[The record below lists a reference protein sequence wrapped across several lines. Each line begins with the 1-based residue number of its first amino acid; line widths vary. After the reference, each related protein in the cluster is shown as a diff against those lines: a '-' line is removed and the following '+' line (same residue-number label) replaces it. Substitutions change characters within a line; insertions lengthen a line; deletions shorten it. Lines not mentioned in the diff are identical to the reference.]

1 MPTCVGN
8 ARTPLN
14 PIAPRLYGSIRLNAA
29 DKRECRGS
37 GFYSRIGG
45 MGMMIGNPNDDEQV
59 DLLGISR
66 REKRLHG
73 TVYALLML
81 GWIAFASADALMGGC
96 RAAQYPQTGCIIE
109 AVTSINIAA
118 LPALL
123 ATIALVWFGRST
135 RAVFRRMLM
144 VLPVIRDK
152 YAENLEAAEAR
163 GVERGVAIGEER
175 GIAIGEA
182 RGEERGEERGVAI
195 GEERG
200 EARGVAIGEAKIK
213 ADSKAW
219 YARKQRAEDNDEPF
233 DEPPP
238 WEE

>member
-1 MPTCVGN
+1 MT
-8 ARTPLN
+8 
-14 PIAPRLYGSIRLNAA
+14 
-29 DKRECRGS
+29 E
-37 GFYSRIGG
+37 
-45 MGMMIGNPNDDEQV
+45 NPNDDEQV

-73 TVYALLML
+73 TVYALIILAWAAISL
-81 GWIAFASADALMGGC
+81 ADALMGEC
-96 RAAQYPQTGCIIE
+96 RTAQYPQTGCIIE
-109 AVTSINIAA
+109 VVKSISAAV

-123 ATIALVWFGRST
+123 ATIGLVWFGRSI
-135 RAVFRRMLM
+135 RAVFRRLMM

-152 YAENLEAAEAR
+152 YEENLKAAEAR

-175 GIAIGEA
+175 GVAIGEARGVERGVAIGEA
-182 RGEERGEERGVAI
+182 RGEERGVE
-195 GEERG
+195 
-200 EARGVAIGEAKIK
+200 RGVAIGEAKIK
-213 ADSKAW
+213 ADAKAW

>member
-1 MPTCVGN
+1 MT
-8 ARTPLN
+8 
-14 PIAPRLYGSIRLNAA
+14 
-29 DKRECRGS
+29 D
-37 GFYSRIGG
+37 
-45 MGMMIGNPNDDEQV
+45 NPNADEQV

-73 TVYALLML
+73 TVYALLIL
-81 GWIAFASADALMGGC
+81 AWSAIALADALMGGC
-96 RAAQYPQTGCIIE
+96 GAAQFPQTGCIIE
-109 AVTSINIAA
+109 TVTSINIAA
-118 LPALL
+118 LPAML

-135 RAVFRRMLM
+135 RAVFRRLLM

-152 YAENLEAAEAR
+152 YAENLKEAEAR

-175 GIAIGEA
+175 GV
-182 RGEERGEERGVAI
+182 ERGV
-195 GEERG
+195 E
-200 EARGVAIGEAKIK
+200 IGEAKIK

-238 WEE
+238 WDE

>member
-1 MPTCVGN
+1 
-8 ARTPLN
+8 
-14 PIAPRLYGSIRLNAA
+14 
-29 DKRECRGS
+29 
-37 GFYSRIGG
+37 
-45 MGMMIGNPNDDEQV
+45 MMIGNPNDDEQV

-73 TVYALLML
+73 TVYALIML

-96 RAAQYPQTGCIIE
+96 GAAQYPQMGCIME
-109 AVTSINIAA
+109 VVRSINIAV
-118 LPALL
+118 LPAML

-135 RAVFRRMLM
+135 RAVFRRLLM

-152 YAENLEAAEAR
+152 YAENLKEAEAR

-175 GIAIGEA
+175 GIAIGVA
-182 RGEERGEERGVAI
+182 MGEERGEERGVAI
-195 GEERG
+195 GEARGVERGVAIGEERG
-200 EARGVAIGEAKIK
+200 EERGVAIGEAKIK
-213 ADSKAW
+213 ADAKAW

>member
-1 MPTCVGN
+1 MT
-8 ARTPLN
+8 T
-14 PIAPRLYGSIRLNAA
+14 
-29 DKRECRGS
+29 EH
-37 GFYSRIGG
+37 
-45 MGMMIGNPNDDEQV
+45 PNDDEQV

-73 TVYALLML
+73 TVYALIILAWSVVAL
-81 GWIAFASADALMGGC
+81 ADALMGEC
-96 RAAQYPQTGCIIE
+96 RTAQYPQTGCIIE
-109 AVTSINIAA
+109 VVKSISAAV

-123 ATIALVWFGRST
+123 ATIGLVWFGRSI
-135 RAVFRRMLM
+135 RAVFRRLMM

-152 YAENLEAAEAR
+152 YAENLKEAEARGIAIGEERGVAIGEAR

-175 GIAIGEA
+175 G
-182 RGEERGEERGVAI
+182 
-195 GEERG
+195 
-200 EARGVAIGEAKIK
+200 VAIGEAKIK
-213 ADSKAW
+213 ADAKAW

>member
-1 MPTCVGN
+1 MLPN
-8 ARTPLN
+8 SE
-14 PIAPRLYGSIRLNAA
+14 IAAAVVFIRA
-29 DKRECRGS
+29 S
-37 GFYSRIGG
+37 GG
-45 MGMMIGNPNDDEQV
+45 MGMMIDNPNADEQV

-81 GWIAFASADALMGGC
+81 AWIVFASADALMGGC
-96 RAAQYPQTGCIIE
+96 GAAQFPQTGCIIE
-109 AVTSINIAA
+109 VVASINIAA

-135 RAVFRRMLM
+135 RAVFRRLMM

-152 YAENLEAAEAR
+152 YAENLKEAEAR

-175 GIAIGEA
+175 GIVIGEK
-182 RGEERGEERGVAI
+182 RGEERGVAI

-200 EARGVAIGEAKIK
+200 VERGVAIGEARGEARGVAIGEERGVAIGEAKIK
-213 ADSKAW
+213 ADAKAW
-219 YARKQRAEDNDEPF
+219 YARKQSAEDNDEPF

>member
-1 MPTCVGN
+1 MLLKSENTAQGYSIPTTGVWGIM
-8 ARTPLN
+8 T
-14 PIAPRLYGSIRLNAA
+14 
-29 DKRECRGS
+29 E
-37 GFYSRIGG
+37 
-45 MGMMIGNPNDDEQV
+45 NPNDDEQV

-73 TVYALLML
+73 TVYALIILAWVAISL
-81 GWIAFASADALMGGC
+81 ADALMGGC
-96 RAAQYPQTGCIIE
+96 SAAQYPQTGCIIE
-109 AVTSINIAA
+109 VVKSISAAV

-123 ATIALVWFGRST
+123 ATIGLVWFGRSI
-135 RAVFRRMLM
+135 RAVFRRLMM

-163 GVERGVAIGEER
+163 GVAIGEER

-182 RGEERGEERGVAI
+182 RGEERGVAIGEARGEERGVAI
-195 GEERG
+195 GEARG
-200 EARGVAIGEAKIK
+200 EAK
-213 ADSKAW
+213 ANADAKAW

-238 WEE
+238 WE

>member
-1 MPTCVGN
+1 
-8 ARTPLN
+8 
-14 PIAPRLYGSIRLNAA
+14 
-29 DKRECRGS
+29 
-37 GFYSRIGG
+37 
-45 MGMMIGNPNDDEQV
+45 MIGNPNADEQV

-73 TVYALLML
+73 TVYALIML
-81 GWIAFASADALMGGC
+81 GWIVFASADALMGGC
-96 RAAQYPQTGCIIE
+96 RAAQYPQTGCIME
-109 AVTSINIAA
+109 VVRSINIAV
-118 LPALL
+118 LPAML
-123 ATIALVWFGRST
+123 ATIALVWLWRSI
-135 RAVFRRMLM
+135 RAVFRRLMM

-152 YAENLEAAEAR
+152 YAENIKAAEA
-163 GVERGVAIGEER
+163 RGVAIGEER
-175 GIAIGEA
+175 GIAIGEE
-182 RGEERGEERGVAI
+182 RGIAIGEERGVAI
-195 GEERG
+195 GEKRGEERGVAIG

>member
-1 MPTCVGN
+1 
-8 ARTPLN
+8 
-14 PIAPRLYGSIRLNAA
+14 
-29 DKRECRGS
+29 
-37 GFYSRIGG
+37 
-45 MGMMIGNPNDDEQV
+45 MMTGNPNDDEQV

-81 GWIAFASADALMGGC
+81 GWIAFASADALMSGS

-109 AVTSINIAA
+109 VVRSINIAV
-118 LPALL
+118 LPAML

-152 YAENLEAAEAR
+152 YAENIKAAEA
-163 GVERGVAIGEER
+163 
-175 GIAIGEA
+175 
-182 RGEERGEERGVAI
+182 RGVAI

-213 ADSKAW
+213 ADAKAW

>member
-1 MPTCVGN
+1 MT
-8 ARTPLN
+8 
-14 PIAPRLYGSIRLNAA
+14 Y
-29 DKRECRGS
+29 
-37 GFYSRIGG
+37 
-45 MGMMIGNPNDDEQV
+45 NPNDDEQV

-73 TVYALLML
+73 TVYALLIL
-81 GWIAFASADALMGGC
+81 AWSAIALTDALMGGC
-96 RAAQYPQTGCIIE
+96 RTSQYPQTGCIIE
-109 AVTSINIAA
+109 VVTSINIAV
-118 LPALL
+118 LPAML
-123 ATIALVWFGRST
+123 ATIALIWFGRST
-135 RAVFRRMLM
+135 RAVFRRLMM

-152 YAENLEAAEAR
+152 YAENLKEAEAR

-182 RGEERGEERGVAI
+182 RGEERGEQRGVAI

-200 EARGVAIGEAKIK
+200 IAIGEARGEERGVAIGEAKIK
-213 ADSKAW
+213 ADAKAW

-238 WEE
+238 WE

>member
-1 MPTCVGN
+1 MT
-8 ARTPLN
+8 
-14 PIAPRLYGSIRLNAA
+14 
-29 DKRECRGS
+29 D
-37 GFYSRIGG
+37 
-45 MGMMIGNPNDDEQV
+45 NPNDDEQV

-73 TVYALLML
+73 TVYALIILA
-81 GWIAFASADALMGGC
+81 WVAIALADALMGEC

-109 AVTSINIAA
+109 VVKSISAAV

-123 ATIALVWFGRST
+123 ATIGLVWFGRST
-135 RAVFRRMLM
+135 RAVFRRLMM

-152 YAENLEAAEAR
+152 YAENLKEAEAR

-175 GIAIGEA
+175 GIAIGE
-182 RGEERGEERGVAI
+182 ERGVERGVAI
-195 GEERG
+195 GEARG
-200 EARGVAIGEAKIK
+200 EERGVAIGEAKIK
-213 ADSKAW
+213 ADAKAW

-238 WEE
+238 WDE

>member
-1 MPTCVGN
+1 
-8 ARTPLN
+8 
-14 PIAPRLYGSIRLNAA
+14 
-29 DKRECRGS
+29 
-37 GFYSRIGG
+37 
-45 MGMMIGNPNDDEQV
+45 MMTDNPNDDEQV

-73 TVYALLML
+73 TVYALIILVWAGISL
-81 GWIAFASADALMGGC
+81 ADALMGEC
-96 RAAQYPQTGCIIE
+96 RTAQYPQTGCIIE
-109 AVTSINIAA
+109 VVKSISAAV

-123 ATIALVWFGRST
+123 ATIGLVWFGRSI
-135 RAVFRRMLM
+135 RAVFRRLMM

-152 YAENLEAAEAR
+152 YAENIKAA
-163 GVERGVAIGEER
+163 EER

-182 RGEERGEERGVAI
+182 RGEERGVAIGVAI
-195 GEERG
+195 GEERA

-213 ADSKAW
+213 ADAKAW

>member
-1 MPTCVGN
+1 
-8 ARTPLN
+8 
-14 PIAPRLYGSIRLNAA
+14 
-29 DKRECRGS
+29 
-37 GFYSRIGG
+37 
-45 MGMMIGNPNDDEQV
+45 
-59 DLLGISR
+59 
-66 REKRLHG
+66 
-73 TVYALLML
+73 
-81 GWIAFASADALMGGC
+81 
-96 RAAQYPQTGCIIE
+96 
-109 AVTSINIAA
+109 
-118 LPALL
+118 
-123 ATIALVWFGRST
+123 
-135 RAVFRRMLM
+135 M

-152 YAENLEAAEAR
+152 YEENIKAAEAR

-175 GIAIGEA
+175 GIAIGE
-182 RGEERGEERGVAI
+182 ER

>member
-1 MPTCVGN
+1 MPQQWF
-8 ARTPLN
+8 L
-14 PIAPRLYGSIRLNAA
+14 
-29 DKRECRGS
+29 
-37 GFYSRIGG
+37 SRIGG
-45 MGMMIGNPNDDEQV
+45 MGMMIDNPNADEQV

-73 TVYALLML
+73 TVYALIMM

-96 RAAQYPQTGCIIE
+96 SATQFPQTGCIIE
-109 AVTSINIAA
+109 TVKSINIAV
-118 LPALL
+118 LPAML

-135 RAVFRRMLM
+135 RAVFRRLMM

-152 YAENLEAAEAR
+152 YAENLKEA
-163 GVERGVAIGEER
+163 EER
-175 GIAIGEA
+175 GI
-182 RGEERGEERGVAI
+182 ERGVAI

-200 EARGVAIGEAKIK
+200 EERGIAIGVAMGEERGVEIGEARGEERGVAIGVAR
-213 ADSKAW
+213 SKAW

-238 WEE
+238 WDE

>member
-1 MPTCVGN
+1 MTTEN
-8 ARTPLN
+8 L
-14 PIAPRLYGSIRLNAA
+14 
-29 DKRECRGS
+29 
-37 GFYSRIGG
+37 
-45 MGMMIGNPNDDEQV
+45 NDDEQV

-73 TVYALLML
+73 TVYALIILAWVAISL
-81 GWIAFASADALMGGC
+81 ADALMGGC

-109 AVTSINIAA
+109 VVKSISAAV

-123 ATIALVWFGRST
+123 ATIGLVWFGRSI
-135 RAVFRRMLM
+135 RAVFRRLMM

-152 YAENLEAAEAR
+152 YAENLKAAEA
-163 GVERGVAIGEER
+163 RGVAIGEER
-175 GIAIGEA
+175 GIAIGE
-182 RGEERGEERGVAI
+182 ERGVERGVAI
-195 GEERG
+195 GE
-200 EARGVAIGEAKIK
+200 ARGEAKIK
-213 ADSKAW
+213 ADAKAW

>member
-1 MPTCVGN
+1 MPQQW
-8 ARTPLN
+8 
-14 PIAPRLYGSIRLNAA
+14 
-29 DKRECRGS
+29 
-37 GFYSRIGG
+37 FYSRIGG
-45 MGMMIGNPNDDEQV
+45 IANQPPVMCNDVGFYSRVGGIGMTTDNPNDYEQV

-73 TVYALLML
+73 TVYALIILA
-81 GWIAFASADALMGGC
+81 WSVIALADALMGEC
-96 RAAQYPQTGCIIE
+96 RTAQYPQTGCIIE
-109 AVTSINIAA
+109 VVKSISAAV

-123 ATIALVWFGRST
+123 ATIGLVWFGRST
-135 RAVFRRMLM
+135 RAVFRRLMM

-152 YAENLEAAEAR
+152 YAENLKEAEAR

-175 GIAIGEA
+175 GVERGVAIGEERGVAIGEA
-182 RGEERGEERGVAI
+182 RGEERGVSIGVA
-195 GEERG
+195 
-200 EARGVAIGEAKIK
+200 K
-213 ADSKAW
+213 SKAW

>member
-1 MPTCVGN
+1 
-8 ARTPLN
+8 
-14 PIAPRLYGSIRLNAA
+14 
-29 DKRECRGS
+29 
-37 GFYSRIGG
+37 
-45 MGMMIGNPNDDEQV
+45 MMTGNPNADEQV

-73 TVYALLML
+73 TVYALIML
-81 GWIAFASADALMGGC
+81 GWIVFASADALMGGC
-96 RAAQYPQTGCIIE
+96 RAAQYPQTGCIME
-109 AVTSINIAA
+109 VVRSINIAV
-118 LPALL
+118 LPAML
-123 ATIALVWFGRST
+123 ATIAIIWFGRST
-135 RAVFRRMLM
+135 RAVFRRLMM

-152 YAENLEAAEAR
+152 YAENLKEAEAR

-182 RGEERGEERGVAI
+182 RGEERGVAIGEERGVAI
-195 GEERG
+195 GEARGEERGVAIG

-213 ADSKAW
+213 ADAKAW

>member
-1 MPTCVGN
+1 
-8 ARTPLN
+8 
-14 PIAPRLYGSIRLNAA
+14 
-29 DKRECRGS
+29 
-37 GFYSRIGG
+37 
-45 MGMMIGNPNDDEQV
+45 MMTENPNDDEQV

-73 TVYALLML
+73 TVYALIILA
-81 GWIAFASADALMGGC
+81 WAAIALADALMGGC
-96 RAAQYPQTGCIIE
+96 SAAQYPQTGCIIE
-109 AVTSINIAA
+109 VVKSISAAV

-123 ATIALVWFGRST
+123 ATIGLVWFGRSI
-135 RAVFRRMLM
+135 RAVFRRLMM

-152 YAENLEAAEAR
+152 YAENLKAAEA
-163 GVERGVAIGEER
+163 R

-182 RGEERGEERGVAI
+182 RGEERGVAIGEARGVAI

-200 EARGVAIGEAKIK
+200 VERGVVIGEERGVAIGEAKIK
-213 ADSKAW
+213 ADAKAW

-238 WEE
+238 WDE

>member
-1 MPTCVGN
+1 
-8 ARTPLN
+8 
-14 PIAPRLYGSIRLNAA
+14 
-29 DKRECRGS
+29 
-37 GFYSRIGG
+37 
-45 MGMMIGNPNDDEQV
+45 MINENPNDDEQV

-73 TVYALLML
+73 TVYALIILAWVAISL
-81 GWIAFASADALMGGC
+81 ADALMGEC
-96 RAAQYPQTGCIIE
+96 RASQYPQTGCIIE
-109 AVTSINIAA
+109 VVKSISAAV

-123 ATIALVWFGRST
+123 ATIGLVWFGRST
-135 RAVFRRMLM
+135 RAVFRRLMM

-152 YAENLEAAEAR
+152 YAENLKEAEAR
-163 GVERGVAIGEER
+163 GVERGVAIGE
-175 GIAIGEA
+175 A
-182 RGEERGEERGVAI
+182 R

-200 EARGVAIGEAKIK
+200 EARGVVIGEERGIAIGEERGVAIGVAKIK
-213 ADSKAW
+213 ADAKAW

>member
-1 MPTCVGN
+1 
-8 ARTPLN
+8 
-14 PIAPRLYGSIRLNAA
+14 
-29 DKRECRGS
+29 
-37 GFYSRIGG
+37 
-45 MGMMIGNPNDDEQV
+45 MMTNNPNDDEQV

-73 TVYALLML
+73 TVYALIILA
-81 GWIAFASADALMGGC
+81 WSVIALADALMGGC
-96 RAAQYPQTGCIIE
+96 SAAQYPQTGCIIE
-109 AVTSINIAA
+109 VVKSISAAV

-123 ATIALVWFGRST
+123 ATIGLVWLGRST
-135 RAVFRRMLM
+135 RAVFRRLMM

-152 YAENLEAAEAR
+152 YAENLKEAEARGVERGVAIGEER

-175 GIAIGEA
+175 GIAIGE
-182 RGEERGEERGVAI
+182 ERGVAI

-200 EARGVAIGEAKIK
+200 VERGVAIGEAKAK
-213 ADSKAW
+213 SDAKAW

>member
-1 MPTCVGN
+1 
-8 ARTPLN
+8 
-14 PIAPRLYGSIRLNAA
+14 
-29 DKRECRGS
+29 
-37 GFYSRIGG
+37 
-45 MGMMIGNPNDDEQV
+45 MMTENPNDDEQV

-73 TVYALLML
+73 TVYALIILAWSVISL
-81 GWIAFASADALMGGC
+81 ADALMGEC
-96 RAAQYPQTGCIIE
+96 RTAQYPQTGCIIE
-109 AVTSINIAA
+109 VVKSISAAV

-123 ATIALVWFGRST
+123 ATIGLVWFGRSI
-135 RAVFRRMLM
+135 RAVFRRLMM

-152 YAENLEAAEAR
+152 YAENLKEAEAR

-175 GIAIGEA
+175 GVTI
-182 RGEERGEERGVAI
+182 GEERGIAI

-200 EARGVAIGEAKIK
+200 IAIGEAKIK
-213 ADSKAW
+213 ADAKAW

>member
-1 MPTCVGN
+1 
-8 ARTPLN
+8 
-14 PIAPRLYGSIRLNAA
+14 
-29 DKRECRGS
+29 
-37 GFYSRIGG
+37 
-45 MGMMIGNPNDDEQV
+45 
-59 DLLGISR
+59 
-66 REKRLHG
+66 
-73 TVYALLML
+73 
-81 GWIAFASADALMGGC
+81 
-96 RAAQYPQTGCIIE
+96 
-109 AVTSINIAA
+109 
-118 LPALL
+118 
-123 ATIALVWFGRST
+123 
-135 RAVFRRMLM
+135 M

-152 YAENLEAAEAR
+152 YAENIKAAEAR

-182 RGEERGEERGVAI
+182 RGEERGVAI

-200 EARGVAIGEAKIK
+200 EERGVAIGEAKIK

>member
-1 MPTCVGN
+1 
-8 ARTPLN
+8 
-14 PIAPRLYGSIRLNAA
+14 
-29 DKRECRGS
+29 
-37 GFYSRIGG
+37 
-45 MGMMIGNPNDDEQV
+45 MMIGNPNDDEQV

-96 RAAQYPQTGCIIE
+96 RAAQYPQTGCIME
-109 AVTSINIAA
+109 VVRSINIAV
-118 LPALL
+118 LPAML

-135 RAVFRRMLM
+135 RAVFRRLLM

-152 YAENLEAAEAR
+152 YAENLKEAEAR

-175 GIAIGEA
+175 GIAIGVAMGEA
-182 RGEERGEERGVAI
+182 RGEERGVERGVAI

-200 EARGVAIGEAKIK
+200 EARGEERGVAIGEAKIK
-213 ADSKAW
+213 ADAKAW

>member
-1 MPTCVGN
+1 MTN
-8 ARTPLN
+8 
-14 PIAPRLYGSIRLNAA
+14 
-29 DKRECRGS
+29 
-37 GFYSRIGG
+37 
-45 MGMMIGNPNDDEQV
+45 NPNVDEQV

-73 TVYALLML
+73 TVYALIILAWSAIALM
-81 GWIAFASADALMGGC
+81 DALMGGC
-96 RAAQYPQTGCIIE
+96 RTSQYPQTGCIIE
-109 AVTSINIAA
+109 VVTSINIAV
-118 LPALL
+118 LPAML
-123 ATIALVWFGRST
+123 ATIALIWFGRST
-135 RAVFRRMLM
+135 RAVFRRLMM

-152 YAENLEAAEAR
+152 YAENLKKAEA
-163 GVERGVAIGEER
+163 RGVAIGEER

-182 RGEERGEERGVAI
+182 RGEKRGEQRGVAI

-200 EARGVAIGEAKIK
+200 IAIGEERGVAIGEAKIK
-213 ADSKAW
+213 ADAKAW

>member
-1 MPTCVGN
+1 
-8 ARTPLN
+8 
-14 PIAPRLYGSIRLNAA
+14 
-29 DKRECRGS
+29 
-37 GFYSRIGG
+37 
-45 MGMMIGNPNDDEQV
+45 MMTENPNDDEQV

-73 TVYALLML
+73 TVYALIILAWSVISL
-81 GWIAFASADALMGGC
+81 ADALMGEC
-96 RAAQYPQTGCIIE
+96 RTAQYLQTGCIIE
-109 AVTSINIAA
+109 VVKSISAAV

-135 RAVFRRMLM
+135 RAVFRRLMM

-152 YAENLEAAEAR
+152 YAENLKEAEAR
-163 GVERGVAIGEER
+163 GVERGVAIGKER
-175 GIAIGEA
+175 GVERGVAIGV
-182 RGEERGEERGVAI
+182 ERGVAI

-200 EARGVAIGEAKIK
+200 VAIGEARGEAKIK
-213 ADSKAW
+213 ADAKAW

-238 WEE
+238 WDE

>member
-1 MPTCVGN
+1 MT
-8 ARTPLN
+8 
-14 PIAPRLYGSIRLNAA
+14 
-29 DKRECRGS
+29 E
-37 GFYSRIGG
+37 
-45 MGMMIGNPNDDEQV
+45 NPNDDEQV

-73 TVYALLML
+73 TVYALIILAWVAISL
-81 GWIAFASADALMGGC
+81 ADALMGEC
-96 RAAQYPQTGCIIE
+96 RTAQYPQTGCIIE
-109 AVTSINIAA
+109 VVKSISAAV

-123 ATIALVWFGRST
+123 ATIGLVWLWRST
-135 RAVFRRMLM
+135 RAAFRRLMM

-163 GVERGVAIGEER
+163 GEQRGVAIGEAR

-182 RGEERGEERGVAI
+182 RGEERG
-195 GEERG
+195 
-200 EARGVAIGEAKIK
+200 VAIGEARGEAKAK
-213 ADSKAW
+213 ADAKAW

-238 WEE
+238 WE